1 MSQLADRKGIRS
13 TCFIYEMSKLI
24 VVSRTSMSEMVLI
37 LRQLQ
42 PAGIIEGRILG
53 EQNVD

>member
-1 MSQLADRKGIRS
+1 VSQLADRKGIRS